1 MRVTGGVHRGRR
13 LAVPAG
19 RDVRPTTDKV
29 RQALFNILAHGDL
42 GRPGSADAGPGE
54 GGADPVDG
62 AVVLD
67 AFCGTGA
74 LALEA
79 LSRGAASAVLMD
91 ADRRSLEAARANAD
105 GLGEGARVAL
115 VRADATRPPPP
126 RGPAAGLAFLDPPYG
141 RDLAAPAILALDRAG
156 WLAPGVLV
164 VVETRSD
171 DGFVP
176 PAGWDAVD
184 DRRWGATRATLLR
197 RAAGT

>member
-1 MRVTGGVHRGRR
+1 MRITGGVHRGRR

-19 RDVRPTTDKV
+19 RDVRPTSDKV

-42 GRPGSADAGPGE
+42 GPVRSGDAGATA
-54 GGADPVDG
+54 GGADPVEG

-67 AFCGTGA
+67 AFCGSGA

-79 LSRGAASAVLMD
+79 LSRGAASAVLVD

-105 GLGEGARVAL
+105 GLGEEARVAL

-141 RDLAAPAILALDRAG
+141 RGLAAPAVLALDRAG
-156 WLAPGVLV
+156 WLAPGALV
-164 VVETRSD
+164 VVESRGD
-171 DGFVP
+171 DGFAP
-176 PAGWDAVD
+176 PPGWTAVD
-184 DRRWGATRATLLR
+184 DRRWGDTRVTLLR
-197 RAAGT
+197 RTE